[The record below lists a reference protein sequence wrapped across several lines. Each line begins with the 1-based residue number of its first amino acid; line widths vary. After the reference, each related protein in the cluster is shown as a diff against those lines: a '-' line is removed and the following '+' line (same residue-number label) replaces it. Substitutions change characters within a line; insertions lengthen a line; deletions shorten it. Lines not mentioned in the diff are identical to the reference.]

1 MSFPIEDRPR
11 ENIWL
16 DDAQCRG
23 SDVTF
28 HWSEKPGF
36 GAISAAMS
44 LCRVCPVVQECRQ
57 DAANTGERY
66 PWQIRGGLR
75 LWSGKDV
82 ALMPEARVG
91 YVYEPP
97 KRPEG
102 RPRGPLSI
110 LHIKPDHTAN
120 YGRGHV
126 RGPHNTPMPDARDR

>member
-57 DAANTGERY
+57 DAANTGE
-66 PWQIRGGLR
+66 
-75 LWSGKDV
+75 
-82 ALMPEARVG
+82 
-91 YVYEPP
+91 PP